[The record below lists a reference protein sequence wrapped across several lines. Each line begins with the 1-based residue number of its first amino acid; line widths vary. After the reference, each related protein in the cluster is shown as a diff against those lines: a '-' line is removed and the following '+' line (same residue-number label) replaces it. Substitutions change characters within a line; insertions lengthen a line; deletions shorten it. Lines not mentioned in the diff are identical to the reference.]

1 MKKLICLLLVICLLC
16 SLLAGCVQDT
26 LSDELKLEIIED
38 YLSWSGL
45 KGDFTASEIDC
56 AFLGKYGDSVAVY
69 FKSAGAYDKKTE
81 ETIDEITFRYPDSR
95 VIRIWNNGKFYK
107 IAEAYENNIIT
118 KQNIKKLS
126 TRSKLIIHGDPLF
139 IWEEKVY
146 CDYTEYEHPTHH
158 FPDYSLSDRELYV
171 VIDINLSSIDKVF
184 DNEFFESIKVSSI
197 KETTERHQQ
206 YYPID
211 QYRQYFD
218 IVLAE
223 PSIENMKK
231 IVSILENKE
240 GIRAVVPFHTPIVGL
255 SSNDPFVGTYGAQNS
270 QWGIYDIEVEKVWDF
285 TVGSPKVRVGVIDTG
300 IASHNDLNN
309 NYSEENALDFRDVV
323 QSNPIY
329 NVKGDTNY
337 HGTHIAGII
346 GGVGNNLE
354 GIVGVNWNI
363 KLTQMRVLESDN
375 NIVAINNAINYAAE
389 SMYYWENDYRIKVL
403 NLSIY
408 RWNTLPDYMETTI
421 REYTDR
427 GGLLIC
433 IAGNSG
439 KDLDIYH
446 DSEQIVALGSIY
458 NANPVENILSVG
470 SIDYNNNKA
479 ITSNWGF
486 NTVDIYAP
494 GVNVLST
501 VPTEYCINNSDIV
514 NSDQGYKRRCECLQ
528 YGNEWYF
535 ESEHLSN
542 GYHYLSGTSMAAP
555 FVTGV
560 AALLLSVNP
569 DLTALQLKECILGG
583 ADYIPIM
590 VGENNDVE
598 TYVKKLN
605 AWGAFKYLMDNYY
618 TFDSDDIYSV
628 GILPVQFDDSIES
641 TDDYSTFKEN
651 TSFIKLE
658 VQSAGHYNFTASAN
672 NDIKVG
678 LYDSNYELINEK
690 STYTT
695 DIANLDFISYLQQG
709 TYYLKTTFL
718 EEITGDGEISF
729 SINYTQEGHQVAHY
743 LLYNSTHHRCVCG
756 CGYNMGLSPH
766 AVRLEDIGLQKAFCM
781 YCRVLIDLD
790 DGFVQVPWLSVQKV
804 TVNGSFI
811 LPNGIIVLVDEDIEA
826 YENGTLVFYDKDD
839 LPVTQ

>member
-1 MKKLICLLLVICLLC
+1 MPDSAFFYKKFHKKTKKILKNRKNREFFSYIHMKEQKTPQFIKEKEKTMKKLICLLLVICLLC
-16 SLLAGCVQDT
+16 PLLAGCVQDT

-211 QYRQYFD
+211 PYRQYFD

-408 RWNTLPDYMETTI
+408 R
-421 REYTDR
+421 
-427 GGLLIC
+427 
-433 IAGNSG
+433 
-439 KDLDIYH
+439 
-446 DSEQIVALGSIY
+446 
-458 NANPVENILSVG
+458 
-470 SIDYNNNKA
+470 
-479 ITSNWGF
+479 
-486 NTVDIYAP
+486 
-494 GVNVLST
+494 
-501 VPTEYCINNSDIV
+501 
-514 NSDQGYKRRCECLQ
+514 
-528 YGNEWYF
+528 
-535 ESEHLSN
+535 
-542 GYHYLSGTSMAAP
+542 
-555 FVTGV
+555 
-560 AALLLSVNP
+560 
-569 DLTALQLKECILGG
+569 
-583 ADYIPIM
+583 
-590 VGENNDVE
+590 
-598 TYVKKLN
+598 
-605 AWGAFKYLMDNYY
+605 
-618 TFDSDDIYSV
+618 
-628 GILPVQFDDSIES
+628 
-641 TDDYSTFKEN
+641 
-651 TSFIKLE
+651 
-658 VQSAGHYNFTASAN
+658 
-672 NDIKVG
+672 
-678 LYDSNYELINEK
+678 
-690 STYTT
+690 
-695 DIANLDFISYLQQG
+695 
-709 TYYLKTTFL
+709 
-718 EEITGDGEISF
+718 
-729 SINYTQEGHQVAHY
+729 
-743 LLYNSTHHRCVCG
+743 
-756 CGYNMGLSPH
+756 
-766 AVRLEDIGLQKAFCM
+766 
-781 YCRVLIDLD
+781 
-790 DGFVQVPWLSVQKV
+790 
-804 TVNGSFI
+804 
-811 LPNGIIVLVDEDIEA
+811 
-826 YENGTLVFYDKDD
+826 
-839 LPVTQ
+839 